1 MLFFNF
7 ALKSLSEIK
16 FQQKYLKN
24 TAKNA
29 KFRHVVAY
37 ISDNANN
44 PRGISRG
51 DCRSYTCGTVG
62 PLDGTICT
70 SGPNIHR
77 PKGEKTCPLLD

>member
-24 TAKNA
+24 TAENA
-29 KFRHVVAY
+29 KFRHIVAY

-44 PRGISRG
+44 PTGISRG

-70 SGPNIHR
+70 SGRNIYR
-77 PKGEKTCPLLD
+77 PKGEKKWSLLD